1 MKSEWTAGWRP
12 GLAAFWT
19 IWSGQALSLVGSQA
33 AQFALIWWLTLHT
46 GSPTVLSTATLL
58 ALLPSILFGPLIGA
72 LVDRW
77 SRARTMVIADGAV
90 ALGSLVLM
98 VLFLSGRATTSAV
111 LAFILWRAIGG
122 AFHAP
127 AMLAATSLLVP
138 VERLARVQGLNQMLQ
153 GGLGIFT
160 APLGA
165 VLLGLVGMAGA
176 MAVDVLTAL
185 CAIVPLLFVPVPEPV
200 KEVTGIAPGRAPV
213 RRDIAAGFRYLR
225 SLPGPMALIGFAS
238 VVNLFLVPAFA
249 LLPLLVL
256 QELRGDA
263 SHQAW
268 LGSAFSV
275 GVLAGGLALGT
286 LASSRSRVR
295 TALGSLV
302 GLGLATIALGVSPAG
317 FFSAAVTA
325 ILAVGALSAMVNGS
339 LAVLLQATIAPEY
352 QGRVF
357 TLLMSVAGAM
367 TPIGLLL
374 ATPLADLA
382 GVRAWYIAGGF
393 VCAAMGTAAFF
404 VRPIVRIEDGAGAGI
419 ACASSDSGTSP
430 RGSSS
435 RVPSTVRALSPLAS
449 GFARGR
455 ARSSPRSGEKE
466 R

>member
-1 MKSEWTAGWRP
+1 MTRSMTSHVRLDSSGSGGAAEPEGTAGRTP
-12 GLAAFWT
+12 GLEAFWT
-19 IWSGQALSLVGSQA
+19 IWSGQALSLVGSQVS
-33 AQFALIWWLTLHT
+33 QFALIWWLTLET
-46 GSPTVLSTATLL
+46 GSPGVLSMATLL
-58 ALLPSILFGPLIGA
+58 ALLPTVLLGPLVGA

-77 SRARTMVIADGAV
+77 SRARTMIIADGAV

-98 VLFLSGRATTSAV
+98 VLFLSGRATPGAV

-127 AMLAATSLLVP
+127 AMMAATSLMVP
-138 VERLARVQGLNQMLQ
+138 VEKLARVQGINHMLQ

-165 VLLGLVGMAGA
+165 LLLGVVGMAGA
-176 MAVDVLTAL
+176 MAMDVLTAF
-185 CAIVPLLFVPVPEPV
+185 CAIVPLLFVPVPEPA
-200 KEVTGIAPGRAPV
+200 KEAPGIVPGPLLRE
-213 RRDIAAGFRYLR
+213 IAAGFSYLR
-225 SLPGPMALIGFAS
+225 ALPGPMAIIGFAS

-268 LGSAFSV
+268 LGSAVSV
-275 GVLAGGLALGT
+275 GVIAGGLALGT

-302 GLGLATIALGVSPAG
+302 GLGLATIVLGGAPAG
-317 FFSAAVTA
+317 FFPAAVAA
-325 ILAVGALSAMVNGS
+325 ILAIGAFSAIANGS
-339 LAVLLQATIAPEY
+339 FAVLLQATIAPEY

-357 TLLMSVAGAM
+357 TLMMSVAGAM

-374 ATPLADLA
+374 ATPLAELA

-393 VCAAMGTAAFF
+393 VCAAMGTAAFL
-404 VRPIVRIEDGAGAGI
+404 VRSIVRMEVGAAARPTI
-419 ACASSDSGTSP
+419 
-430 RGSSS
+430 RVNGSQI
-435 RVPSTVRALSPLAS
+435 
-449 GFARGR
+449 R
-455 ARSSPRSGEKE
+455 ARAAAPPV
-466 R
+466 